1 MKIVLK
7 ILAVIAGLILF
18 PLMAVWTC
26 VWFPIDILHKIICG
40 VTGSLGAFIAEEDD
54 ETK

>member
-26 VWFPIDILHKIICG
+26 VWFPINIIHKAICC
-40 VTGSLGAFIAEEDD
+40 VTGAIGEFIAE
-54 ETK
+54 